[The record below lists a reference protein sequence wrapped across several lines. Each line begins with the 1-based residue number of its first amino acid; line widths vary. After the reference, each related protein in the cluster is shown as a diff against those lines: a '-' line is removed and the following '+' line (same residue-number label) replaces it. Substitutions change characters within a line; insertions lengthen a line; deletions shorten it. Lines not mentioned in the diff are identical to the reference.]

1 MAGDRSRYGLS
12 MSAVGAIALAV
23 AAFLPWYR
31 VISIVPAVARTR
43 ASAGVTAISAHQAL
57 PDMKIFLLVLAGL
70 AMLDALLPVL
80 RSGAPVPGGAG
91 GSVALLGA
99 AGAACALY
107 RLLDPPGAA
116 GNELALSVLE
126 GPWLALLASL
136 MMMLGSMWPRR
147 LGGESPSDGPLRGSW
162 PGVSGWTAQR

>member
-31 VISIVPAVARTR
+31 VVSIVHTG
-43 ASAGVTAISAHQAL
+43 AGTSTSGQLTVMSAHQAL
-57 PDMKIFLLVLAGL
+57 PYMKGFLLILAGL
-70 AMLDALLPVL
+70 AMLDALLPLMRTGV
-80 RSGAPVPGGAG
+80 PVPGGAG

-107 RLLDPPGAA
+107 RLLDPPAAA
-116 GNELALSVLE
+116 GNVLELSLLE

-136 MMMLGSMWPRR
+136 AMMLGGMWPRAVD
-147 LGGESPSDGPLRGSW
+147 SASSSDAHVPATWAGI
-162 PGVSGWTAQR
+162 SGWTAQR